1 MATLDV
7 ATFSNPVVKAFL
19 AGSLSGTCSTLIFQP
34 LDLMKTRIQQQAEL
48 RLSMTGVVRN
58 VVAQENLFGL
68 WRGVIP
74 SLVRTVPG
82 VGLYFSSM
90 HYMKA
95 SLCEGRPSHL
105 QSVLIG
111 SSARAF
117 AGAVMIPF
125 TVIKTRFESN
135 SYNYKTTYQAFKNIM
150 QIEGLRGL
158 TSGLGP
164 TLFRDVPFSGLYLMF
179 YEHLKSLVAADTRYY
194 NPTAA
199 HFMCGFASGILASLV
214 TQPADV
220 IKTNMQL
227 DRENRGMVK
236 TVRRIYRQQGLGG
249 FAIGLAP
256 RMLRRTLM
264 AALAWT
270 VYENMIKTIGLK

>member
-7 ATFSNPVVKAFL
+7 AAFSSPVVKAFL

-34 LDLMKTRIQQQAEL
+34 LDLMKTRIQQQAES
-48 RLSMTGVVRN
+48 RLSMRGVCKN
-58 VVAQENLFGL
+58 IVAQENILGL
-68 WRGVIP
+68 WRGVVP

-90 HYMKA
+90 HFMKA
-95 SLCEGRPSHL
+95 NLCEGRPSHL

-111 SSARAF
+111 SSSRAF

-135 SYNYKTTYQAFKNIM
+135 SYTYTNTYQAFKNIFKL
-150 QIEGLRGL
+150 EGFRGL

-179 YEHLKSLVAADTRYY
+179 YEHLKSLYQKTTNSTTQVQHTSFVDLPQVSWPVSSPSPQMSLR
-194 NPTAA
+194 PT
-199 HFMCGFASGILASLV
+199 CSWTGW
-214 TQPADV
+214 T
-220 IKTNMQL
+220 
-227 DRENRGMVK
+227 
-236 TVRRIYRQQGLGG
+236 GG
-249 FAIGLAP
+249 
-256 RMLRRTLM
+256 
-264 AALAWT
+264 
-270 VYENMIKTIGLK
+270 

>member
-34 LDLMKTRIQQQAEL
+34 LDLMKTRIQQQAES
-48 RLSMTGVVRN
+48 RLSMRGVCKN
-58 VVAQENLFGL
+58 IVAQENILGL
-68 WRGVIP
+68 WRGVVP

-90 HYMKA
+90 HFMKA
-95 SLCEGRPSHL
+95 NLCEGRPSHV
-105 QSVLIG
+105 QSIFIGG
-111 SSARAF
+111 SSRAF

-135 SYNYKTTYQAFKNIM
+135 SYNYKNTYQAFKNILKL
-150 QIEGLRGL
+150 EGLRGL

-179 YEHLKSLVAADTRYY
+179 YEHLKSLVPDNYKTY
-194 NPTAA
+194 NPSAA
-199 HFMCGFASGILASLV
+199 HFICGFTSGILASLV

-227 DRENRGMVK
+227 DRLNKGLVM
-236 TVRRIYRQQGLGG
+236 TVRSIYLQQGPGG
-249 FAIGLAP
+249 FVTGLAP

-270 VYENMIKTIGLK
+270 VYEKMVRSIGLK

>member
-1 MATLDV
+1 MATFDA

-19 AGSLSGTCSTLIFQP
+19 AGSMSGTFSTLIFQP

-48 RLSMTGVVRN
+48 RLSMTGVCKN
-58 VVAQENLFGL
+58 IVAQENFLGL

-90 HYMKA
+90 HFMKA
-95 SLCEGRPSHL
+95 NLCEGRPSHL

-111 SSARAF
+111 GSSRAF

-135 SYNYKTTYQAFKNIM
+135 SYSYNTTYQAFKNILKV
-150 QIEGLRGL
+150 EGLRGL

-179 YEHLKSLVAADTRYY
+179 YEHLKSLVPADSKNYHHST
-194 NPTAA
+194 A
-199 HFMCGFASGILASLV
+199 HFLCGFVSGILASVL

-220 IKTNMQL
+220 IKTKMQL
-227 DRENRGMVK
+227 DRANSGLALTIRK
-236 TVRRIYRQQGLGG
+236 IYRQQGCGG
-249 FAIGLAP
+249 FLTGLAP

-270 VYENMIKTIGLK
+270 VYEKMIQTIGLK

>member
-7 ATFSNPVVKAFL
+7 AAISNPVVKAFL
-19 AGSLSGTCSTLIFQP
+19 AGSLSGTFSTLIFQP

-48 RLSMTGVVRN
+48 RLSMRGVFKN
-58 VVAQENLFGL
+58 IVAQENFLGL

-90 HYMKA
+90 HFMKA
-95 SLCEGRPSHL
+95 NLCEGRPSHL

-111 SSARAF
+111 SSSRAF

-135 SYNYKTTYQAFKNIM
+135 SYNYKNTYQAFKNILK
-150 QIEGLRGL
+150 IEGLRGL

-179 YEHLKSLVAADTRYY
+179 YEHLKSLVPKDNKYY
-194 NPTAA
+194 HPSTA
-199 HFMCGFASGILASLV
+199 HFLCGFASGILASLV

-227 DRENRGMVK
+227 DRMNRGLVM
-236 TVRRIYRQQGLGG
+236 TVRRIYGQQGLGG
-249 FAIGLAP
+249 FATGLAP

-270 VYENMIKTIGLK
+270 VYEKMIQTVGLK

>member
-1 MATLDV
+1 MATFDA

-19 AGSLSGTCSTLIFQP
+19 AGSMSGTFSTLIFQP

-48 RLSMTGVVRN
+48 RLSMTGVCKN
-58 VVAQENLFGL
+58 IVAQENFLGL

-90 HYMKA
+90 HFMKA
-95 SLCEGRPSHL
+95 NLCEGRPSHL
-105 QSVLIG
+105 QSVFIGG
-111 SSARAF
+111 SSRAF

-135 SYNYKTTYQAFKNIM
+135 SYSYNTTYQAFKNILKV
-150 QIEGLRGL
+150 EGLRGL

-179 YEHLKSLVAADTRYY
+179 YEHLKSRVPADSKNYHQSTV
-194 NPTAA
+194 
-199 HFMCGFASGILASLV
+199 HFLCGFVSGILASVL

-220 IKTNMQL
+220 IKTKMQL
-227 DRENRGMVK
+227 DQANSGLAWTIRK
-236 TVRRIYRQQGLGG
+236 IYRQQGWGG
-249 FAIGLAP
+249 FLTGLAP

-270 VYENMIKTIGLK
+270 VYEKRIKTIGLK